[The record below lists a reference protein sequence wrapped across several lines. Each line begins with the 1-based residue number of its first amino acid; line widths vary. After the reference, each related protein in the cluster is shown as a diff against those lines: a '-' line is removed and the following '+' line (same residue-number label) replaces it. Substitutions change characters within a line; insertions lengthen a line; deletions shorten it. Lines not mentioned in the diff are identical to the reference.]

1 MNNESVISLLASF
14 CKVAGRAISS
24 AGIDRLFT
32 CELLCSKSAKGRKGR
47 ITERHRGHSCHDTYL
62 GLLKVMN
69 LVELSFEQIGEFLLI
84 CQANTYSVEPLRPF

>member
-1 MNNESVISLLASF
+1 MHSILVGYHF
-14 CKVAGRAISS
+14 VQKVQREGKDGLQSDTGDA
-24 AGIDRLFT
+24 
-32 CELLCSKSAKGRKGR
+32 C
-47 ITERHRGHSCHDTYL
+47 CHDTYL